1 MLDIISHAVKL
12 DRVETIK
19 EVSETPAVRLLLIG
33 LTDSEG
39 HYEPYIGS
47 AGHINTGPMLPSGK
61 PREADS
67 AGL

>member
-39 HYEPYIGS
+39 HTMNPI
-47 AGHINTGPMLPSGK
+47 
-61 PREADS
+61 
-67 AGL
+67 